1 MDFLADGDAADEI
14 VIELVAEAGLVANR
28 DGAVR
33 RGFHRG
39 LDDVALPVALAG
51 RDIAGQHEIR
61 QRGERDV
68 VRAADARFQHA
79 AAPHRNA
86 GGLRDI
92 VHALRFGEAAHAAQ
106 LDIDDAAGAQSDRL
120 LGVMRGADAFV
131 QADGR
136 LQLRLQLGVIDD
148 VVVRQRLLDHH
159 QVELVELLQDG
170 RRRPACRRSWR
181 RPSA

>member
-1 MDFLADGDAADEI
+1 MVECRSRSRARRAAAM
-14 VIELVAEAGLVANR
+14 VP
-28 DGAVR
+28 
-33 RGFHRG
+33 RGVVSTGG

-68 VRAADARFQHA
+68 VRAPDAGFQHA
-79 AAPHRNA
+79 AAPHRDA

-92 VHALRFGEAAHAAQ
+92 VHALGLAESAHAAQ
-106 LDIDDAAGAQSDRL
+106 LDVDDAAGAQADGL
-120 LGVMRGADAFV
+120 LGVVRGADALV

-136 LQLRLQLGVIDD
+136 LELGLQRGVVDD

-159 QVELVELLQDG
+159 QVEIVEL
-170 RRRPACRRSWR
+170 ACRW
-181 RPSA
+181 SASASV